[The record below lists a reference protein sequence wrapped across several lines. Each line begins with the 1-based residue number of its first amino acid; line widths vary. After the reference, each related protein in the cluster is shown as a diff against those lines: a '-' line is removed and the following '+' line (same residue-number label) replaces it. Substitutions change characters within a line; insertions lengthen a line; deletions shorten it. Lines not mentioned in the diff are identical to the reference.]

1 MDPLRRNCLET
12 ASLCYLFI
20 IPTPA
25 LKDEDEK
32 MPLVFKNPI
41 ILSLNPI
48 VQLATGPG
56 GLFLYAENSVYFC
69 GNAHCSLLGGFIII
83 EF

>member
-1 MDPLRRNCLET
+1 M
-12 ASLCYLFI
+12 S
-20 IPTPA
+20 
-25 LKDEDEK
+25 
-32 MPLVFKNPI
+32 LVFKNPI

-69 GNAHCSLLGGFIII
+69 GNAHCSLPGGFIII